1 MRNQILF
8 SSLLFSSL
16 SFFLSKR
23 SRALDGEGK
32 NLNHSNSARS
42 HCIKLQ
48 GVSAKFFFL
57 FFFFFFFSILLQST
71 LNQTTTPKELCFNT
85 GLLCSTGCSCFT
97 VSLAFFSADQNLTE
111 FLSFLSF
118 SSTNCAGF
126 GFQFKQKGFVHIFV
140 LSSVSFQIAG
150 CPEMSTISILV
161 FSFTFLIPQLLFF
174 LLLLLLLAELMPF
187 RRNRMTVSL
196 WGGELVLKTGS
207 KSLTLSVYRQGL

>member
-1 MRNQILF
+1 VRNQI
-8 SSLLFSSL
+8 LFSSL

-57 FFFFFFFSILLQST
+57 FFFFFFSILLQST
-71 LNQTTTPKELCFNT
+71 LNQTTTPKKLCFNT
-85 GLLCSTGCSCFT
+85 GLLCSSGCSCFT

-161 FSFTFLIPQLLFF
+161 VSFTILIPQLLF
-174 LLLLLLLAELMPF
+174 LLLLLLAELMPF

-196 WGGELVLKTGS
+196 SGEGRGGEGRGLVVKTGS
-207 KSLTLSVYRQGL
+207 KSLTLSMYRQGL